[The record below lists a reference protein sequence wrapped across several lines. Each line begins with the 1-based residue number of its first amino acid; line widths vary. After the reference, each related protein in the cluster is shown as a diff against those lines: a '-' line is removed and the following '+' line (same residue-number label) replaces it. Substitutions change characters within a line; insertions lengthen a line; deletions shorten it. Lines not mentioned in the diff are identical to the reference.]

1 MKSDRRVLSDV
12 TKLLNTL
19 SKDGETEKI
28 NEKFLDQT
36 NELAENIAHLSIDFL
51 SMNKVP
57 KIALDVAAD
66 CSNNKIENFTLGAT
80 DLTANARK
88 RYTNCDDDDATRN
101 AMDLLTKLIP
111 SRFMESSEQR
121 VRFLYVV
128 TMAYTKML
136 EVVEEELN
144 ASYVIFSKEVTF
156 SRSC

>member
-1 MKSDRRVLSDV
+1 MKSGQRVLSDV

-19 SKDGETEKI
+19 SKDGETDKK
-28 NEKFLDQT
+28 NEIFLDQT
-36 NELAENIAHLSIDFL
+36 NELAENVAYLSIDFL
-51 SMNKVP
+51 ARNKVP
-57 KIALDVAAD
+57 NIALDVAAD
-66 CSNNKIENFTLGAT
+66 CLNNKIENLTLGAT

-88 RYTNCDDDDATRN
+88 RYTHCDDSDATRS

-121 VRFLYVV
+121 VQFLYVV

-136 EVVEEELN
+136 EVVEKELN